1 MEVGLVRQIDID
13 SEMQQAYLDYAMSV
27 IVSRALPDAR
37 DGLKPVHRRILHAM
51 HAMGIRPETPFRK
64 SARIVGEVLG
74 KYHPHGDMAVYD
86 AMARMAQ
93 DFSMRYM
100 LVEGQGNFGSI
111 DGDPPAAMRYTEARL
126 APMALD
132 LLADIDKDTVAFDE
146 NFDGSLEEP
155 RVLPAAVPN
164 MLVNGATGIAVG
176 MSTSIPPHNLSE
188 VIDASIVMLELWT
201 KMDEI
206 SLDDLMQ
213 HVRGP
218 DFPTGGIIL
227 QSHKEGEG
235 LMAAYATG
243 RGKITLQARA
253 HFEGMGRGRSR
264 IIVTELPYQTNK
276 ANLIE
281 RIADLARDGKLEGIT
296 DLRDESD
303 RQGMRIVIELSKTA
317 EPENVLRTLYKRTPM
332 QGTFSMIMLALVDG
346 QPRLLSLKQALRV
359 YLEHRLEVIRRRS
372 EFDLARNQA
381 RAHILEGLRTA
392 IKNLDE
398 VIQTIRDSRDAEQA
412 GTRLEKRFKLSSEQ
426 ARAILD
432 MPLRRLASLERKKID
447 QEYKD
452 VTKRIQELEALL
464 GSKKRMR
471 TTIADELRA
480 IKDKYGDRR
489 RTLIA
494 EPGQAGKMDA
504 PLTASDLAPAKDT
517 WIQITREG
525 KISRTTTARLP
536 RISGRSAPRLVMGA
550 NARDIL
556 YLFTD
561 VGLGAALAVHTIPE
575 TDDPERGV
583 PAGGLTAIPED
594 EDIVTGLAV
603 PTELQAG
610 GEQEAFIVFGTASG
624 MVKKTE
630 LSNLPGPS
638 ARTFQAI
645 NVSQGDSLLRAA
657 LTSGSDEIMLVSS
670 GGLAIRFSET
680 DIRPM
685 GLSAAGVMGMR
696 MEEGDQRLVGMD
708 VIRPGQQLLVVS
720 EDGRGKRSKLADFPT
735 QGRYGKGVLAWKSND
750 PSAIAGAMLGE
761 ATDRA
766 TAVMERRA
774 DRSIRLGDAKSL
786 SRPAAGQPLFEV
798 EEDDRVVRLIPVLGR
813 GELPQGN
820 EPKPAPK
827 SKPSPRKG
835 TGRKSKAASKGR
847 SSRKTKKDSGAKKK
861 SPAKSKGKS
870 SGKKSSKGSARRKK
884 GS

>member
-51 HAMGIRPETPFRK
+51 HAMGIRPDTPFRK

-100 LVEGQGNFGSI
+100 LIEGQGNFGSI

-126 APMALD
+126 AEMAVD
-132 LLADIDKDTVAFDE
+132 MLADIDKDTVAFDA

-155 RVLPAAVPN
+155 LVLPASLPN
-164 MLVNGATGIAVG
+164 LLVNGATGIAVG
-176 MSTSIPPHNLSE
+176 MSTSIPPHNLGE
-188 VIDASIVMLELWT
+188 VINASIMMLDRWE
-201 KMDEI
+201 KMDQI

-213 HVRGP
+213 HVQGP

-253 HFEGMGRGRSR
+253 HVEAMGRGRSR

-281 RIADLARDGKLEGIT
+281 RIADLAREGKLDGIT

-317 EPENVLRTLYKRTPM
+317 DPEDVLRTLYKRTPM
-332 QGTFSMIMLALVDG
+332 QGTFSMIMLALVEG

-359 YLEHRLEVIRRRS
+359 YLDHRIEVIRRRS
-372 EFDLARNQA
+372 AFDLARAQE
-381 RAHILEGLRTA
+381 RAHILAGLRTA

-398 VIQTIRDSRDAEQA
+398 VIQIIRDSRDAEQA
-412 GTRLEKRFKLSSEQ
+412 GSRLQKRFKLSQEQ
-426 ARAILD
+426 TRAILD

-452 VTKRIQELEALL
+452 VTRHIKELEALL
-464 GSKKRMR
+464 ASEKKMR
-471 TTIADELRA
+471 ETIADELRA
-480 IKDKYGDRR
+480 VKDRYGDRR

-494 EPGQAGKMDA
+494 EPGKAGKHDA

-536 RISGRSAPRLVMGA
+536 RLSGRSAPRLVMGA
-550 NARDIL
+550 DVRDIL
-556 YLFTD
+556 YLFTSE
-561 VGLGAALAVHTIPE
+561 GLGAALAVHTIPE
-575 TDDPERGV
+575 TDDADRGV
-583 PAGGLTAIPED
+583 PVVGLTAVPSGQEL
-594 EDIVTGLAV
+594 VAGLSV
-603 PTELQAG
+603 PSDLQTDG
-610 GEQEAFIVFGTASG
+610 GRTAFFLFGTASG

-638 ARTFQAI
+638 ARAFQAI
-645 NVSQGDSLLRAA
+645 NVADGDSLLRAA
-657 LTSGSDEIMLVSS
+657 LTSGKDEIMLVSS
-670 GGLAIRFSET
+670 RGLAIRFSED

-685 GLSAAGVMGMR
+685 GLGAAGVMGMR
-696 MEEGDQRLVGMD
+696 LEDERDRLIGMD
-708 VIRPGQQLLVVS
+708 VVRPGLQLLVVS
-720 EDGRGKRSKLADFPT
+720 DDGRAKRSKVSDFPT

-750 PSAIAGAMLGE
+750 PTGLAGAMLGE
-761 ATDRA
+761 PSDRA
-766 TAVMERRA
+766 TAVMARRA
-774 DRSIRLGDAKSL
+774 DRSIRLGDAKPL
-786 SRPAAGQPLFEV
+786 SRAAAGHALFEV
-798 EEDDRVVRLIPVLGR
+798 EEGDRVLHLIPVLARGDLPAAAKTVASPKTKTSSGKPPAGR
-813 GELPQGN
+813 AKPG
-820 EPKPAPK
+820 PKRSAAGKAPTKK
-827 SKPSPRKG
+827 SSNKP
-835 TGRKSKAASKGR
+835 AASKKNPPSGR
-847 SSRKTKKDSGAKKK
+847 
-861 SPAKSKGKS
+861 
-870 SGKKSSKGSARRKK
+870 
-884 GS
+884 

>member
-51 HAMGIRPETPFRK
+51 HAMGIRPDTPFRK

-126 APMALD
+126 AQMAVEM
-132 LLADIDKDTVAFDE
+132 LADIEKDTVPFDD

-155 RVLPAAVPN
+155 LVLPSAVPN
-164 MLVNGATGIAVG
+164 LLVNGATGIAVG
-176 MSTSIPPHNLSE
+176 MSTSIPPHNLGE
-188 VIDASIVMLELWT
+188 VVDASIKMLDRWE
-201 KMDEI
+201 KMDQI

-213 HVRGP
+213 HVQGP

-253 HFEGMGRGRSR
+253 HVEGMGRGRSR

-281 RIADLARDGKLEGIT
+281 RIADLARDGKLDGIS

-303 RQGMRIVIELSKTA
+303 RQGMRIVIELSKNA
-317 EPENVLRTLYKRTPM
+317 EAEDVLRTLYKRTPM

-346 QPRLLSLKQALRV
+346 QPRLLSLKQALKV
-359 YLEHRLEVIRRRS
+359 YLEHRLEVVRRRS
-372 EFDLARNQA
+372 EFDLARNRA

-392 IKNLDE
+392 LGNLDE
-398 VIQTIRDSRDAEQA
+398 VIHTIRDSRDAEQA
-412 GTRLEKRFKLSSEQ
+412 GSRLQKRFKFSQEQ
-426 ARAILD
+426 TRAILD
-432 MPLRRLASLERKKID
+432 MPLRRLASLERKKIE

-452 VTKRIQELEALL
+452 VAKRIQELEALL
-464 GSKKRMR
+464 ASEKKMR
-471 TTIADELRA
+471 ATIADELRTV
-480 IKDKYGDRR
+480 KEKYGDRR

-494 EPGQAGKMDA
+494 EPGQSGKLDA

-517 WIQITREG
+517 WIQITGDG

-536 RISGRSAPRLVMGA
+536 KISGRSSPRLVMGA
-550 NARDIL
+550 DVRDIL

-561 VGLGAALAVHTIPE
+561 EGLGAALAVHTIPE
-575 TDDPERGV
+575 TDDPDGGV
-583 PAGGLTAIPED
+583 PAGGLTALPRD
-594 EDIVTGLAV
+594 ENIVTGLAV
-603 PTELQAG
+603 PVDLHEDNKQT
-610 GEQEAFIVFGTASG
+610 AFILFGTASG
-624 MVKKTE
+624 MLKKTE

-638 ARTFQAI
+638 ARAFQAI
-645 NVSQGDSLLRAA
+645 NVGERDSLLRAV
-657 LTSGSDEIMLVSS
+657 LTSGEDEIILVSS
-670 GGLAIRFSET
+670 GGMAIRFSEA

-685 GLSAAGVMGMR
+685 GLGAAGVMGMR
-696 MEEGDQRLVGMD
+696 LEEGDQHLVGMD
-708 VIRPGQQLLVVS
+708 VVHPDHQLLVVS
-720 EDGRGKRSKLADFPT
+720 EDGRGKRTPLADFPT

-750 PSAIAGAMLGE
+750 PSGIAGAMLGGP
-761 ATDRA
+761 ADRA
-766 TAVMERRA
+766 TAVMARRA

-786 SRPAAGQPLFEV
+786 SRSAAGRPLFEV
-798 EEDDRVVRLIPVLGR
+798 EDNDSVVRLIPVLGR
-813 GELPQGN
+813 GELPKQ
-820 EPKPAPK
+820 PAPK
-827 SKPSPRKG
+827 TTPKPKTSKRKPQSSAKRGSSRKSGGSAVKSAPKSRGKAPGKTAGKG
-835 TGRKSKAASKGR
+835 TGH
-847 SSRKTKKDSGAKKK
+847 
-861 SPAKSKGKS
+861 
-870 SGKKSSKGSARRKK
+870 RKK
-884 GS
+884 GT

>member
-51 HAMGIRPETPFRK
+51 YAMGIRPDTPFRK

-126 APMALD
+126 AQMAVD
-132 LLADIDKDTVAFDE
+132 MLADIDKDTVAFDD

-155 RVLPAAVPN
+155 LVLPAAVPN

-176 MSTSIPPHNLSE
+176 MSTSIPPHNLGE
-188 VIDASIVMLELWT
+188 VIDASVMMLERWD
-201 KMDEI
+201 KMDQI
-206 SLDDLMQ
+206 SLDNLME

-218 DFPTGGIIL
+218 DFPTGGIII

-253 HFEGMGRGRSR
+253 HVEGMGRGRSR

-276 ANLIE
+276 ASLIE
-281 RIADLARDGKLEGIT
+281 RIADLARDGKLDGIT

-317 EPENVLRTLYKRTPM
+317 EPEDVLRQLYKRTPM
-332 QGTFSMIMLALVDG
+332 QGTFSMIVLALVDG
-346 QPRLLSLKQALRV
+346 QPRLLSLKQSLKV
-359 YLEHRLEVIRRRS
+359 YLEHRLEVVRRRS
-372 EFDLARNQA
+372 EFDLARNRA

-392 IKNLDE
+392 IKHLDE
-398 VIQTIRDSRDAEQA
+398 VIQTIRDSRDADQA
-412 GTRLEKRFKLSSEQ
+412 GSRLQKRFKLSLEQ
-426 ARAILD
+426 TRAILD
-432 MPLRRLASLERKKID
+432 MPLRRLASLERKKLD

-452 VTKRIQELEALL
+452 VNQQIEALEALL
-464 GSKKRMR
+464 GSEKKMR
-471 TTIADELRA
+471 TTIADELKA
-480 IKDKYGDRR
+480 VKEKYGDRR

-494 EPGQAGKMDA
+494 DAGRAGKLDA

-550 NARDIL
+550 DARDIL
-556 YLFTD
+556 YLFTEE
-561 VGLGAALAVHTIPE
+561 GLGTALAVHTIPE
-575 TDDPERGV
+575 TDDPDRGV
-583 PAGGLTAIPED
+583 PVRGLSALPENA
-594 EDIVTGLAV
+594 EIVTGLAV

-610 GEQEAFIVFGTASG
+610 GGEEAYILFATASG
-624 MVKKTE
+624 MLKKTE

-638 ARTFQAI
+638 ARAFQAI
-645 NVSQGDSLLRAA
+645 NVSRGDSLLRAV
-657 LTSGSDEIMLVSS
+657 LTSGEDEIMLVSS
-670 GGLAIRFSET
+670 GGLAIRFSEA

-685 GLSAAGVMGMR
+685 GLGAAGVMGMR
-696 MEEGDQRLVGMD
+696 LEDDGQRLVGMD
-708 VIRPGQQLLVVS
+708 IVRPGQQLLVVS

-750 PSAIAGAMLGE
+750 PSPIAGAMLGE
-761 ATDRA
+761 PADRA
-766 TAVMERRA
+766 TAVMAHRA

-798 EEDDRVVRLIPVLGR
+798 EGGDRVVRLIPVLGR
-813 GELPQGN
+813 GELPK
-820 EPKPAPK
+820 PKK
-827 SKPSPRKG
+827 SKPPAKPKSAKRKG
-835 TGRKSKAASKGR
+835 SSRKAKSGGGTKKDASKGQ
-847 SSRKTKKDSGAKKK
+847 SK
-861 SPAKSKGKS
+861 PSKGAPGKPRPRR
-870 SGKKSSKGSARRKK
+870 KKSS
-884 GS
+884 